1 MRYDPIIRDMTW
13 SYSRLTT
20 FENCPYEWLQHYIL
34 SLYEEPNFYAQY
46 GILMH
51 DIFKKFYSA
60 ELTKDEL
67 IPCFFSH
74 FLQEVTV
81 PPPSAKVRTEYF
93 TQGRQYL
100 KTLQPLGR
108 EVVEVEN
115 KAEFVFASHQ
125 FVGFLDLFSCDASGR
140 LYLTD
145 HKSRVL
151 KPRSARKKPTLSDRE
166 LDKYFRQ
173 LYVYSAAV
181 KQKYG
186 AYPDYLEFHCFR
198 SGLWITEPFD
208 YERYVEVEAWA
219 EKLIEDICT
228 SDAWPAN
235 VDYWYCKKL
244 CGFSYDCEYLDLL

>member
-34 SLYEEPNFYAQY
+34 SVEEQPNFYAQY
-46 GILMH
+46 GSLMH
-51 DIFKKFYSA
+51 DIFKLFYSSEISA
-60 ELTKDEL
+60 NELL
-67 IPCFFSH
+67 PYYFSH
-74 FLQEVTV
+74 FLQDITA
-81 PPPSAKVRTEYF
+81 PPPSPKIKNDYF
-93 TQGRQYL
+93 SQGKQYL

-115 KAEFVFASHQ
+115 KAEFIFASNK
-125 FVGFLDLFSCDASGR
+125 FVGFLDLLSRDDSGK

-145 HKSRVL
+145 HKSRIL
-151 KPRSARKKPTLSDRE
+151 KPRSSRKKPTLSDKE

-208 YERYVEVEAWA
+208 YERYAEVEAWA
-219 EKLIEDICT
+219 EKLIDTVTT
-228 SDAWPAN
+228 SENWPAFL
-235 VDYWYCKKL
+235 DFWYCKKL
-244 CGFSYDCEYLDLL
+244 CGFAYDCEYIDLL